1 MYYDKLKGFYLF
13 QGIEEKSIE
22 KINQMSIIEKEYSSG
37 ELVNVMGE
45 KINYIHVILKGSLK
59 TNEYNLEGSEIVSS
73 YYFENDAFPFYLV
86 YSVEKYYPY
95 NIYCH
100 KDALIYHIPV
110 EPLTKCVSQDIKF
123 MDNVLR
129 FVSKYTC
136 YNKKVIRTVRRPKVS
151 QRLAEWVIESS
162 PDSNVFI
169 LPGTQDVFAKMLC
182 VNRSVLN
189 QEIKKLESEK
199 VIKLEGRKMYIINRN
214 YLKNLLER

>member
-73 YYFENDAFPFYLV
+73 YYFENDAFPFYLI
-86 YSVEKYYPY
+86 YGGEKYYPY

-110 EPLTKCVSQDIKF
+110 EPLTECISKDIKF

-162 PDSNVFI
+162 PDSNVFV

-199 VIKLEGRKMYIINRN
+199 VIKLEGRKMYILNRN